1 MGSKMYLPHLLLLVL
16 TTQAAPSGK
25 ENPED
30 DVTILPNLIPKKREA
45 DVTINPDL
53 ILNRKVNTC
62 ECAKP
67 VSSGRIVGGKEVSPK
82 YKLPYQVMFQAH
94 NYMCGGTIINKRY
107 VITAA
112 HCLFA
117 GTTQMKPETH
127 NLAVILG
134 EHNICDGVNEGGKGI
149 KVEKVIIRS
158 DYGKGA
164 NDFAILRLAK
174 EIQFT
179 KNIKPACLPETNT
192 KDYSGLMAT
201 VSGWGGTIGYG
212 PNEQQPQ
219 QPRQCGLKETS
230 IKIFSP
236 KDCAAVTRGDSK
248 TRICGFASG
257 TDSCQGDSGGPLTV
271 VEGGKFVLVGVVS
284 YGFGCA
290 SKYPGVYARVQNY
303 LDWVKQI
310 TKDGDCSSGSS
321 NGSTEATVA
330 PATTTTK
337 APPKTTTSNDYYY
350 NYYSYFTY

>member
-1 MGSKMYLPHLLLLVL
+1 MGHLLLLVV
-16 TTQAAPSGK
+16 TTQAKPSG
-25 ENPED
+25 EESPED
-30 DVTILPNLIPKKREA
+30 NVSILPNLIPKKRGA
-45 DVTINPDL
+45 DVTINQDL
-53 ILNRKVNTC
+53 ILNRKINTC

-67 VSSGRIVGGKEVSPK
+67 VSSGRIVGGQEVSPK
-82 YKLPYQVMFQAH
+82 YKFPYQVMFQAH

-112 HCLFA
+112 HCLFE

-149 KVEKVIIRS
+149 KVEKVFIRS
-158 DYGKGA
+158 DYGQGA
-164 NDFAILRLAK
+164 NDFAILRLAQ

-201 VSGWGGTIGYG
+201 VSGW
-212 PNEQQPQ
+212 
-219 QPRQCGLKETS
+219 
-230 IKIFSP
+230 
-236 KDCAAVTRGDSK
+236 
-248 TRICGFASG
+248 
-257 TDSCQGDSGGPLTV
+257 
-271 VEGGKFVLVGVVS
+271 GGKFVLVGVVS

-310 TKDGDCSSGSS
+310 TKDGDCSSGST
-321 NGSTEATVA
+321 GSTVA

-350 NYYSYFTY
+350 NFYSYFI